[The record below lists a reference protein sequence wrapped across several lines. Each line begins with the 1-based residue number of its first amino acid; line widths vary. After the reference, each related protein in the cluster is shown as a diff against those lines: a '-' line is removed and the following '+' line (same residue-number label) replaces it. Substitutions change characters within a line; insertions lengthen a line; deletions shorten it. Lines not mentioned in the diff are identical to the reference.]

1 MSESNLVLSCRHLST
16 LLRYVYPSDRLTC
29 ALELQQIQQDGQ
41 LLREEN
47 IRSVRFRS
55 RGLDYDEGHCI
66 PFVFDGQAE
75 SVSALELLK
84 LADTYH
90 RNSCDAPGYYKSRA
104 YELLSRIREAA
115 IEDGTVAK
123 LAMRQPFVLF
133 KGLTFQKLC
142 L

>member
-75 SVSALELLK
+75 SVSALEGVVSENGK
-84 LADTYH
+84 
-90 RNSCDAPGYYKSRA
+90 
-104 YELLSRIREAA
+104 
-115 IEDGTVAK
+115 
-123 LAMRQPFVLF
+123 
-133 KGLTFQKLC
+133 
-142 L
+142 

>member
-1 MSESNLVLSCRHLST
+1 RKVC
-16 LLRYVYPSDRLTC
+16 
-29 ALELQQIQQDGQ
+29 Q
-41 LLREEN
+41 LAWQETTGP
-47 IRSVRFRS
+47 VRFSSKGR
-55 RGLDYDEGHCI
+55 DYDEGHCI

-115 IEDGTVAK
+115 IEDLPG
-123 LAMRQPFVLF
+123 F
-133 KGLTFQKLC
+133 KEAPGWV
-142 L
+142 

>member
-47 IRSVRFRS
+47 ICSVRFRS

-115 IEDGTVAK
+115 IEDLPG
-123 LAMRQPFVLF
+123 F
-133 KGLTFQKLC
+133 KEAPGWV
-142 L
+142 